1 MDKYGQ
7 NPIYWAAKFGRL
19 KVAELLIKFGINIY
33 QIDNNGQT
41 CLFYAAREGQLEMC
55 KFLINRGC
63 KYDLIDNNKKTPLH
77 FAKTSKHPSVVEYLT
92 SLKESNK
99 PAKMAKE
106 PKQAEVKVEKRKKEC
121 ARGEY
126 ILVYTN

>member
-1 MDKYGQ
+1 M
-7 NPIYWAAKFGRL
+7 
-19 KVAELLIKFGINIY
+19 AELLIKFGVNINHL
-33 QIDNNGQT
+33 DNNGQT

-63 KYDLIDNNKKTPLH
+63 KYDLIDKNKKTPLH
-77 FAKTSKHPSVVEYLT
+77 FAKGSKHPSVIEYLT

-99 PAKMAKE
+99 STKQAKE
-106 PKQAEVKVEKRKKEC
+106 PRQAEVKVEKKKKETV
-121 ARGEY
+121 RGEY